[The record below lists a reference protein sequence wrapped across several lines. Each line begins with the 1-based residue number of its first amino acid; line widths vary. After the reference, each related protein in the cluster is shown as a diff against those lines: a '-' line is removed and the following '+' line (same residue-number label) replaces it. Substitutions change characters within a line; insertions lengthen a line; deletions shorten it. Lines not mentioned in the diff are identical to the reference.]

1 MPEADWRGSVE
12 GGGRIE
18 GDMYVGHLHL
28 VQEDEDRDQVG
39 EVSCARS
46 VVGSLVSYAEA
57 SSSRRTQHAKDVH
70 GDELMGRRLRRR

>member
-12 GGGRIE
+12 GGGRVE
-18 GDMYVGHLHL
+18 RDMYVGHLHL

-46 VVGSLVSYAEA
+46 VLGLLFDM
-57 SSSRRTQHAKDVH
+57 RRPGARDVPSMRKMFMVM
-70 GDELMGRRLRRR
+70 D